1 MSASQ
6 NSRSLSLP
14 PIDDDV
20 WPESTEVLI
29 MGGGPVGLSCAILL
43 AQRGIDV
50 LLVERRDF
58 VFRFPRAHL
67 LNTRTMEAFHDMGVA
82 DDIYAATPQHDRW
95 RKAVWY
101 TTATGPGRFDG
112 LKIGEV
118 PAWGGGEDAERYRSS
133 SPRAFA
139 NMPQLRLDPLIH
151 KHAVA
156 AAPGRIRQGQEVVGI
171 DQDDEAATV
180 RIRDRDTGEIR
191 EVRAR
196 YVVAADGGRNSA
208 DMLGI
213 ELEGPRDMRE
223 VVNYHV
229 SLDLSSWSEP
239 DALLGHFLHPAGG
252 ARRRGTIQALG
263 PTHYNRDSEE
273 WLVSVAA
280 WMIEGDPHDESALLE
295 SIRRML
301 GLADDHE
308 ITMHSMTRWNYNGLV
323 AKRFRAGRVFL
334 AGDAAHKHP
343 PTGGLGLNSGIQ
355 DVQNLCWKLSAV
367 LHDEAPEAL
376 LDSYQAERRPIVA
389 WYTAHSLENA
399 NRHPPIAEA
408 LGFSEVEA
416 EGFRN
421 LEVFV
426 GEGPESDEMRRRVA
440 AEVQHNAHDYSQLGV
455 EAGYHYW
462 AGAFVPDG
470 TPAPGDES
478 DPVAFH
484 PTSRPG
490 HHLPHVWLADAAGG
504 APRSTHDLVRQHGL
518 TLLTSADAAPDWQQ
532 AVDAL
537 TGTMPVTV
545 VAVPDDEGWRA
556 VRQIDEDGALL
567 LRPDRKVAWRA
578 ASAPADRASAL
589 RDALEVVLRG
599 GDAPDHDPAEPFLK
613 RIRAAAS
620 VLVQ

>member
-1 MSASQ
+1 
-6 NSRSLSLP
+6 
-14 PIDDDV
+14 
-20 WPESTEVLI
+20 
-29 MGGGPVGLSCAILL
+29 
-43 AQRGIDV
+43 
-50 LLVERRDF
+50 
-58 VFRFPRAHL
+58 
-67 LNTRTMEAFHDMGVA
+67 
-82 DDIYAATPQHDRW
+82 
-95 RKAVWY
+95 
-101 TTATGPGRFDG
+101 
-112 LKIGEV
+112 
-118 PAWGGGEDAERYRSS
+118 
-133 SPRAFA
+133 
-139 NMPQLRLDPLIH
+139 
-151 KHAVA
+151 
-156 AAPGRIRQGQEVVGI
+156 
-171 DQDDEAATV
+171 
-180 RIRDRDTGEIR
+180 
-191 EVRAR
+191 
-196 YVVAADGGRNSA
+196 
-208 DMLGI
+208 
-213 ELEGPRDMRE
+213 
-223 VVNYHV
+223 
-229 SLDLSSWSEP
+229 
-239 DALLGHFLHPAGG
+239 
-252 ARRRGTIQALG
+252 
-263 PTHYNRDSEE
+263 
-273 WLVSVAA
+273 
-280 WMIEGDPHDESALLE
+280 
-295 SIRRML
+295 
-301 GLADDHE
+301 
-308 ITMHSMTRWNYNGLV
+308 MHTMTRWNYIVLV

-334 AGDAAHKHP
+334 PGDAAHKHP

-355 DVQNLCWKLSAV
+355 DVQNLSWKLSAV

-408 LGFSEVEA
+408 LGFSEDEA

-518 TLLTSADAAPDWQQ
+518 TLLTSADAAPDWQR

-537 TGTMPVTV
+537 PGTMPVTV

-556 VRQIDEDGALL
+556 VRQIDDDGALL